1 MFHLT
6 HQTFKAQRMNA
17 ETRGQRLLL
26 PETGCRFRFCPL
38 WEQASVQEPGP
49 QAVCCSHTTLVS
61 TGAQAVEGEGLGC
74 SGGSPPRGASTCHLR
89 PTRHH
94 LRLHTSS
101 CHGLTSASTY
111 LVPHLLDLFGV
122 SVQWN
127 KQVRDSGGGGSVS
140 ILFSP
145 LQTSRT
151 VEKSEL
157 GQRLRDATASN
168 LSHVSHTWSCMNITE
183 NEPMTTPP
191 VTAAVGSGQG
201 VCKQKPVTVEARV
214 VTDRHTPSRRPG
226 RG

>member
-101 CHGLTSASTY
+101 CHGLTS
-111 LVPHLLDLFGV
+111 
-122 SVQWN
+122 
-127 KQVRDSGGGGSVS
+127 
-140 ILFSP
+140 
-145 LQTSRT
+145 SRT